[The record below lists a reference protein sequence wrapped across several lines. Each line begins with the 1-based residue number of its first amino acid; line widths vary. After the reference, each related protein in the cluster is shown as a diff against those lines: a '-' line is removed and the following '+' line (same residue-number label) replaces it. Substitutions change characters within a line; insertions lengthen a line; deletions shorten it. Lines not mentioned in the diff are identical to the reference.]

1 MQICYNVEIKKLVEV
16 HALPIRK
23 KNGIVL
29 WPLVMLAAVAVIILT
44 VVFMGSIRWGYART
58 VPISEEKIRS
68 KLVDTAVSW
77 YGSNEKDDTHRPIID
92 VYNSHTPLARG
103 YEVQYDDEWCS
114 TFASA
119 VAVQCGFTDL
129 IPTECGCERHIE
141 LFAEKGAW
149 VEDDNYLPLPG
160 DYIFYHWGCKTMG
173 DCTHWS
179 DHVGIVVGTWK
190 QWIKVIEG
198 NKDGAVSYRWLRA
211 GDYRIRGYG
220 TPDYSS
226 LAED

>member
-1 MQICYNVEIKKLVEV
+1 MVIEKLVEV
-16 HALPIRK
+16 NTLRIRK
-23 KNGIVL
+23 KNGIIL
-29 WPLVMLAAVAVIILT
+29 WPLVLLAAVAVVILI
-44 VVFMGSIRWGYART
+44 VVLMESTPWGYARM
-58 VPISEEKIRS
+58 VSSSEEAIRS
-68 KLVDTAVSW
+68 RVVDTAVAW
-77 YGSNEKDDTHRPIID
+77 YGSNEKDGTHKLIID

-119 VAVQCGFTDL
+119 VAVKCGFTEI

-141 LFAEKGAW
+141 LFMEQEAW

-160 DYIFYHWGCKTMG
+160 DYIFYHWDCKPWE

-190 QWIKVIEG
+190 QWIKVVEG
-198 NKDGAVSYRWLRA
+198 NKDDAVSYRWLRA
-211 GDYRIRGYG
+211 GDRRIRGYG
-220 TPDYSS
+220 TPDYGS